1 MMCNRG
7 AGCVVHTVQY
17 LWPSKSGT
25 QYATAELFFRFIIQV
40 QRPGNN
46 GVSGRQATPEA
57 GLEQP
62 GFWHTVFRPHVRGA
76 KILVVIAV

>member
-1 MMCNRG
+1 MYVCMYVCMCVCM
-7 AGCVVHTVQY
+7 CVC
-17 LWPSKSGT
+17 KSGT
-25 QYATAELFFRFIIQV
+25 QYATAELFFRFVIQV